1 LLFATVF
8 AIRLSSCER
17 DRGLLAMAQLQR
29 ETQIA
34 DQNFAE
40 QTPRERLGATA
51 FLNSAIKASIRTC
64 SMSEPARF

>member
-1 LLFATVF
+1 VNG
-8 AIRLSSCER
+8 

-40 QTPRERLGATA
+40 AGRHAKDLGA
-51 FLNSAIKASIRTC
+51 
-64 SMSEPARF
+64 PRF